1 MSNFGRLLKS
11 TPRFTHSRVSFE
23 LEPTGVLSKNVHTVV
38 FPLSFEQHFLVGV
51 YRVEGFR
58 VEGLGFRSLGFRVL
72 GFRGLGFRVPGLG
85 FRGVE
90 FRVLSGICCS
100 RLGGPLV

>member
-51 YRVEGFR
+51 YTV
-58 VEGLGFRSLGFRVL
+58 
-72 GFRGLGFRVPGLG
+72 
-85 FRGVE
+85 
-90 FRVLSGICCS
+90 
-100 RLGGPLV
+100 